1 MRVVRGLL
9 GPVALGVALLG
20 SGCREEPAEEASPG
34 TGASAPG
41 ELAQPPSAGAPRA
54 SQPGFAPDT
63 MRSEATPEDG
73 PTELEG
79 APPTGRLSVD
89 SIVGQ
94 YRNHYAAGQVDVV
107 AEGGTATQPEIEEE
121 AKRRTAL
128 DFGYVEMTAWS
139 DMVADLTQAQR
150 AELAQRIEQA
160 NRELRQA
167 LQREVPD
174 PER

>member
-9 GPVALGVALLG
+9 GALALGVALLG
-20 SGCREEPAEEASPG
+20 SGCGEEPADEVDPE

-54 SQPGFAPDT
+54 AQPGFAPDT
-63 MRSEATPEDG
+63 MWAEASETETPADQAPATSE
-73 PTELEG
+73 
-79 APPTGRLSVD
+79 LSVD

-94 YRNHYAAGQVDVV
+94 YRNHYAAGQVDVA
-107 AEGGTATQPEIEEE
+107 AEGGTATQAEIEEE

-139 DMVADLTQAQR
+139 DMIADLTEAQR
-150 AELAQRIEQA
+150 AELTQRIEQA

-167 LQREVPD
+167 VQREDPD
-174 PER
+174 TER